1 MSGVPVNV
9 VTVFDIANTAVTM
22 RNCIAVDVVQTA
34 IENAV
39 NVDR

>member
-1 MSGVPVNV
+1 VNV
-9 VTVFDIANTAVTM
+9 ESISERANMAVTM
-22 RNCIAVDVVQTA
+22 RKNTAQKRVQAA